1 MLVSMHSRENICIL
15 TPYPQAAPNVVAV
28 IKHKYC
34 SGRTVNAA
42 NLQKLL
48 CPEIEYRS
56 SRLNISKETL
66 RFFPPSSPGG
76 PLNCVTGEVTV
87 D

>member
-1 MLVSMHSRENICIL
+1 MLVSMSRRENICVL
-15 TPYPQAAPNVVAV
+15 NPYPQAAPNVVAV

-48 CPEIEYRS
+48 CPEIEYKS
-56 SRLNISKETL
+56 SRLKISRETL
-66 RFFPPSSPGG
+66 RFFF
-76 PLNCVTGEVTV
+76 PLHQEAH
-87 D
+87 